1 MESLISLLLGRLSA
15 SARVWTALAPA
26 LVFVALILVG
36 VLAYAVRSLFW
47 GRFQD
52 EEAETRGL
60 GGLTTARVR
69 HFFAWLMRP
78 LWRSLAAAGVPPNA
92 LTTLSVAIALG
103 SGLAASQGRFA
114 LAGWIFFAAASLDFL
129 DGRVARATG
138 RASRSGAALD
148 SVLDRYCEAAL
159 LTGLAWYYRDSW
171 ALVLVLL
178 ALSGSLLV
186 PYVRARGEAL
196 GAKLS
201 DVGFMQRPERIL
213 VLGAGVAFAP
223 VPEALLA
230 PMDPHPP
237 HRLAILALVVLAVT
251 AHVTALQRLAHLL
264 RSLGNQQGVR
274 WHLVPRALTVSVVA
288 TATDFLA
295 VQALLTVP
303 LSLPLATLAGCGVGA
318 VVAFLLSRG
327 WAFGVAHETMGRQL
341 SRFAFVSG
349 SSALLN
355 AGGVAI
361 MLLVPGMGSFV
372 AWAVTRVVVFVCWN
386 FPLLSEWAFP
396 ESPSIRGG
404 KRSVAELDSDLGAKS
419 APDTV

>member
-1 MESLISLLLGRLSA
+1 MDSLIPFFLGRLSA
-15 SARVWTALAPA
+15 SDRVWTALAPA
-26 LVFVALILVG
+26 LVLIALIVFGL
-36 VLAYAVRSLFW
+36 LAYALRSLFF

-60 GGLTTARVR
+60 GGLTTARAR

-78 LWRSLAAAGVPPNA
+78 LWRGLAAAGVPPNA
-92 LTTLSVAIALG
+92 ITSLSVAFALG

-138 RASRSGAALD
+138 RTSRGGAALD

-171 ALVLVLL
+171 VLVLVLL

-201 DVGFMQRPERIL
+201 DVGFMQRPERLL
-213 VLGAGVAFAP
+213 VLGAGIAFAP
-223 VPEALLA
+223 IPEALLA
-230 PMDPHPP
+230 PENPHPP
-237 HRLAILALVVLAVT
+237 HRLAVLALLVLAIT
-251 AHVTALQRLAHLL
+251 AHATALQRLTHLL
-264 RSLGNQQGVR
+264 RSLGNQRGIR
-274 WHLVPRALTVSVVA
+274 WHLVPRALVVSIVA
-288 TATDFLA
+288 TASDFVV
-295 VQALLTVP
+295 VQLLLTAP
-303 LSLPLATLAGCGVGA
+303 LSLPLATFAGCAVGG

-327 WAFGVAHETMGRQL
+327 WAFGAAHQRLGRQL

-361 MLLVPGMGSFV
+361 MLLVPAMEPLV
-372 AWAVTRVVVFVCWN
+372 AWGVTRAVVFVCWN
-386 FPLLSEWAFP
+386 FPLLSDWAFP
-396 ESPSIRGG
+396 ESPSVRGLR
-404 KRSVAELDSDLGAKS
+404 RSVTELDSDLGAKS

>member
-1 MESLISLLLGRLSA
+1 MDSLVPLFLGRLSA
-15 SARVWTALAPA
+15 SDRVWTALAPA
-26 LVFVALILVG
+26 LVLVALLVLG
-36 VLAYAVRSLFW
+36 VVAYALRSLLF

-60 GGLTTARVR
+60 GGLTTARAR

-78 LWRSLAAAGVPPNA
+78 LWRGLAAAGVPPNA
-92 LTTLSVAIALG
+92 LTTLSVAFALG

-114 LAGWIFFAAASLDFL
+114 LAGWIFFAASALDFL

-138 RASRSGAALD
+138 RTSRGGAALD

-201 DVGFMQRPERIL
+201 DIGFMQRPERLL
-213 VLGAGVAFAP
+213 VLGAGIAFAP
-223 VPEALLA
+223 IPEALLA
-230 PMDPHPP
+230 PADPHPP
-237 HRLAILALVVLAVT
+237 HRLAVLSLLVLAVT
-251 AHVTALQRLAHLL
+251 SHATALQRLTHLL
-264 RSLGNQQGVR
+264 RSLGNQRGIR
-274 WHLVPRALTVSVVA
+274 WHLVPRALIVSVVA

-295 VQALLTVP
+295 VQALLTAP
-303 LSLPLATLAGCGVGA
+303 LSLPVATFAGCAVGG
-318 VVAFLLSRG
+318 VVAFLLSRA
-327 WAFGVAHETMGRQL
+327 WAFRSAHERFGRQL
-341 SRFAFVSG
+341 SRFAFVSA

-355 AGGVAI
+355 AGGVAV
-361 MLLVPGMGSFV
+361 MLLVPAMAPLA
-372 AWAVTRVVVFVCWN
+372 AWAVTRAVVFVCWN
-386 FPLLSEWAFP
+386 FPLQSEWAFP
-396 ESPSIRGG
+396 ESPTIRGG
-404 KRSVAELDSDLGAKS
+404 GRSIPELDSDLGAKS